1 MHKIKINIH
10 AGLELTM
17 EPRLAWKL
25 LIWFALLDL
34 FVCFPGE
41 GVFKSGFHSTALA
54 VLGLTM

>member
-1 MHKIKINIH
+1 MYYV
-10 AGLELTM
+10 ALSDLELTM